1 MTHKHMTA
9 EGDRSGVSTPSKEE
23 KAHNKLKAI
32 IMHLQVV
39 DRDWAGVSPLLRM
52 VALSEAR
59 YGLADVVTMLSVPE

>member
-39 DRDWAGVSPLLRM
+39 DRDWAGVSPMLRAI
-52 VALSEAR
+52 ALSEAR
-59 YGLADVVTMLSVPE
+59 HDLAGVVMLVVPE